1 MTMTVIEARSLT
13 KTYLTQAEQV
23 VALNEVNLT
32 VKTGDFIIINGP
44 SGSGKTTF
52 LNLIS
57 GLDLPSAGEVLLNG
71 QVLHTLSD
79 NQRTELRLR
88 QIGLIFQSFELIPVL
103 TVFENVEYP
112 LVLQRLP
119 RSERRNRVNRIL
131 AKVGLEKMANRFPA
145 QLSGGQ
151 KQRVGIARALVTRP
165 QIVLADEPTGSLDSS
180 TGEQILRLMLELNN
194 TYKVSFLIVTHD
206 QAMKKYARRLLE
218 IRDGVL
224 TEKECYTDVQDRL
237 SQYSAQ

>member
-1 MTMTVIEARSLT
+1 MTVIQANALT

-32 VKTGDFIIINGP
+32 VKAGDFIIINGP

-57 GLDLPSAGEVLLNG
+57 GLDLPSTGEVILNG
-71 QVLHTLSD
+71 QALHTLSD

-88 QIGLIFQSFELIPVL
+88 RIGLIFQAFELIPVL

-112 LVLQRLP
+112 LFLQHIP
-119 RSERRNRVNRIL
+119 SGERRIRVNQIL
-131 AKVGLEKMANRFPA
+131 TKVGLEKMAGRFPA

-151 KQRVGIARALVTRP
+151 KQRVAIARALVTRP

-206 QAMKKYARRLLE
+206 QAMNKYAQRLLE
-218 IRDGVL
+218 IRDGIL
-224 TEKECYTDVQDRL
+224 SEKECCTDVQDRL
-237 SQYSAQ
+237 PQYSAQ